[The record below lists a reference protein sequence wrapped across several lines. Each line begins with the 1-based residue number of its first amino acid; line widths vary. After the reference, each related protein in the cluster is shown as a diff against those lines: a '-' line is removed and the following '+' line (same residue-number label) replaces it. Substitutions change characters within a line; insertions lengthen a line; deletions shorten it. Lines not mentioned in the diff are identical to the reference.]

1 MGCTVHCTLYMHTR
15 PCCKQAGAKRS
26 ADLYNMFALLS
37 LGAALQASASFA
49 TANKQKERIHFFVF
63 VSRYKLHKSSVD
75 LLCSPIHLSGLPGF
89 HNQLLGCLPTPP
101 PVCSTNRALVA
112 KLFASST
119 TQSSACLAGCFN
131 TIHVQ
136 LMPLVLARQGQSR
149 Q

>member
-1 MGCTVHCTLYMHTR
+1 MGCTVQCTLYMHTR
-15 PCCKQAGAKRS
+15 PCLQQACAKRS

-37 LGAALQASASFA
+37 GAALHASASFA
-49 TANKQKERIHFFVF
+49 ITNKQKGRIHFFVF

-75 LLCSPIHLSGLPGF
+75 LLCSPIHLSGLPGS
-89 HNQLLGCLPTPP
+89 HNQLLGCLPTPS

-119 TQSSACLAGCFN
+119 THSSACLTPCFH

-136 LMPLVLARQGQSR
+136 LMPLVLARQHQSR